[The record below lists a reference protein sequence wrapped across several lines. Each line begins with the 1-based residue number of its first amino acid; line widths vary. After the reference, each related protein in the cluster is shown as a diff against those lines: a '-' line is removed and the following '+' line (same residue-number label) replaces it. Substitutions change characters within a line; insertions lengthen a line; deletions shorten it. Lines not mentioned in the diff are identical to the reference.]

1 MLNIEFLQKL
11 LYNTN
16 MIQEIPQ
23 IGQIKILFE
32 EIKNA
37 IPKLPTKYQAV
48 AHKLFIE
55 LRPYDKVVI
64 ENGLKSSTVAT
75 IKKRMIKLLEEK
87 DVLAKQRPNMVLNY
101 NSLEI
106 KVQLAKYAQELDFE
120 AELYPYMSEDNK
132 YVLWNYMLENNESA
146 PEINRKLGKP
156 GTNLKDAKIS
166 IFRLIER
173 QIARKR
179 EIEEFYE
186 KYDGKDN
193 VDAMA
198 KFLTPIQQTF
208 LDEYILSMDPNAY
221 AQWKQAQ
228 GATVSSTRRNI
239 ESKFNVFMKRKKEC
253 DAFVAKYGKDY
264 LLETFAPTLTEN
276 EQYILKNL
284 MMNHLY
290 VSSKDFAK
298 TLGYKSRKTPKY
310 IKQRILE
317 RLQALNHEDE

>member
-11 LYNTN
+11 LYNN
-16 MIQEIPQ
+16 IMIHEIPQ

-37 IPKLPTKYQAV
+37 IPKLPKKYQV
-48 AHKLFIE
+48 IAHKLFVE
-55 LRPYDKVVI
+55 LIPYAKIVLD
-64 ENGLKSSTVAT
+64 ESLKSSTATT
-75 IKKRMIKLLEEK
+75 IKKRMIKLLDEK
-87 DVLAKQRPNMVLNY
+87 DVIAQQRPNMVLN
-101 NSLEI
+101 NNALET
-106 KVQLAKYAQELDFE
+106 KVQLVKYAQELDFE
-120 AELYPYMSEDNK
+120 IELYPYMSEDNK
-132 YVLWNYMLENNESA
+132 YVLLNYMLENNESA
-146 PEINRKLGKP
+146 TKINQKLGKS
-156 GTNLKDAKIS
+156 GSNLRDAKES

-173 QIARKR
+173 QIARKH

-198 KFLTPIQQTF
+198 KFLTPIQKTF

-228 GATVSSTRRNI
+228 GATISSTRRNI
-239 ESKFNVFMKRKKEC
+239 ESKFNVFMKRKEEC
-253 DAFVAKYGKDY
+253 DSFVAKYGKDY

-276 EQYILKNL
+276 EQYILKHM

-290 VSSKDFAK
+290 VSSKGFAK
-298 TLGYKSRKTPKY
+298 TLGYKSRKTPAH
-310 IKQRILE
+310 IKERILA
-317 RLQALNHEDE
+317 RLQELNHEDE